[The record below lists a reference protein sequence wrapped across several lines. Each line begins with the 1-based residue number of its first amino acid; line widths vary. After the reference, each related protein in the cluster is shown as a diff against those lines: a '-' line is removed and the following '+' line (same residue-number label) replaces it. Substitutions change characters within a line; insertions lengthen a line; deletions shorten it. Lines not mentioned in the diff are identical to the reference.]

1 MSSNVCLIRSITTG
15 IGTKWYGA
23 SCSPVEGMAMA
34 LSSCFIA
41 YPIIGTVVRTWIG
54 KVFGTKATQDIV
66 RITKIFKD
74 RKPIEYNKFYI
85 VLTTILPTAT
95 LQNDIFI
102 HYLNKTIRMLPD
114 SASNALIGA
123 ESFPLRLPNNT
134 EFVLEAPS

>member
-1 MSSNVCLIRSITTG
+1 
-15 IGTKWYGA
+15 
-23 SCSPVEGMAMA
+23 MA

-74 RKPIEYNKFYI
+74 RKPIEYNKFYPL
-85 VLTTILPTAT
+85 VRST

-123 ESFPLRLPNNT
+123 ESFPLKLPNNT

>member
-1 MSSNVCLIRSITTG
+1 MSSNVCFIRSITTG

-23 SCSPVEGMAMA
+23 SCSPVEGMAVA

-85 VLTTILPTAT
+85 VLTTI
-95 LQNDIFI
+95 
-102 HYLNKTIRMLPD
+102 
-114 SASNALIGA
+114 
-123 ESFPLRLPNNT
+123 
-134 EFVLEAPS
+134 